1 MRSTIQDKTHKIKI
15 TFSKLQMKKFSIW
28 QRKLIQGLILLL
40 NLILK
45 TIHLVKSQMKTK
57 ELLITLISTILEKT
71 YNNSNTINSSIKNY
85 NKCKLQVKIFPQLN
99 ILKEVII
106 CLKLNL
112 LFQVETLKNH
122 FIQKNLKC
130 IR

>member
-1 MRSTIQDKTHKIKI
+1 MRSTIQDKTHRIKI
-15 TFSKLQMKKFSIW
+15 TFSKLQMKKFSTW

-45 TIHLVKSQMKTK
+45 IIHLVKSQMKTK

-71 YNNSNTINSSIKNY
+71 YHNSNTINSSIKRY

-99 ILKEVII
+99 ILKEVIT